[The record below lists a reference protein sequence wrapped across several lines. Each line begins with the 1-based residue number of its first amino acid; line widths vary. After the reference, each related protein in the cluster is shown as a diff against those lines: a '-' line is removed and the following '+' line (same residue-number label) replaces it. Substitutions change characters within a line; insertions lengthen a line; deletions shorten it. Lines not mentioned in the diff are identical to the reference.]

1 MNNFHL
7 GFDNQTSELNNK
19 PLEVT
24 GTIPDWLRGSL
35 YRNGPALYKVGEHSV
50 NHWFDGFGMLH
61 RFLIQNGNVTYSNRF
76 IESRGY
82 LAAIAEKRI
91 KYHLFATAPDYTW
104 WQKMISWFQEP
115 VFPTTRMLMLLCMV
129 INL

>member
-61 RFLIQNGNVTYSNRF
+61 RFLIQNGSVTYSNRF
-76 IESRGY
+76 IQSRGY

-91 KYHLFATAPDYTW
+91 KYHLFATAQNFFGEIAQQGAADNHSPGDHA
-104 WQKMISWFQEP
+104 
-115 VFPTTRMLMLLCMV
+115 
-129 INL
+129 